1 MSMIPCHR
9 GGHHCSWPAC
19 SQDCDGRPARGSTP
33 PRKGETQMEI
43 VFQDGTYW
51 IIENTD
57 HCDEDG
63 NHDMTSRV
71 LAVGLATYDDAWHVR
86 DEMER
91 AA

>member
-1 MSMIPCHR
+1 
-9 GGHHCSWPAC
+9 
-19 SQDCDGRPARGSTP
+19 
-33 PRKGETQMEI
+33 MEI

-63 NHDMTSRV
+63 NHGMTSRV
-71 LAVGLATYDDAWHVR
+71 RAVGLATYDDAWHVR